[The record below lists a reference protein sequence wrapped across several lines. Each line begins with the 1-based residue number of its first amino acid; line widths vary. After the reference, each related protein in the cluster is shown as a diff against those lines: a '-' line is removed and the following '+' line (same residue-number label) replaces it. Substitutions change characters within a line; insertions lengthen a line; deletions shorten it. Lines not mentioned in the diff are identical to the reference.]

1 MIKSYMKKV
10 LVTLMFVLSC
20 LLTNAQMARWIIQP
34 RYDRIYIADGA
45 PLLIGESLDS
55 STIWNMSGKKIAVT
69 NDVINP
75 FREGLSVTTRKDL
88 ETITGFFN
96 SQGEFTPLEG
106 YSVTY
111 KEPFFRD
118 GYLLV
123 KSKDNRFC
131 FINKDGEE
139 EDFGSYSIVYPFNNG
154 VAACFTYE
162 QVGGKLKNPH
172 YTYITTE
179 NSSVAFSYNDKVFE
193 KKDVEFLSSVNDEGI
208 GIAVIK
214 HKVYIYDKNT
224 RELEPVFANITETN
238 IKKQVFVEGGT
249 KEYLKKINDTVYICA
264 KGGNAEDVRFD
275 LSNRLNIPNKIHYAD
290 RTEKYKHKTIETEKF
305 DSPFSATVYN
315 ELYGLKYNGEI
326 VLPVQFDEVGFFIND
341 FAVVCADDKWGM
353 LTFDPDLKFR
363 LIMHNGKDIAF
374 RHKDVTTTIKLEL
387 PAVISA
393 EKCRF
398 DIDER
403 HGCIIDKISL
413 ETKNTEN
420 GNFVQYNC
428 NLTIPESL
436 PDVITEIEY
445 PVQITYDGI
454 KYPIV
459 PIKTNAWHYKYINVD
474 LDEKETTL
482 EQGNVSFTINISADK
497 QPGENDYPFE
507 VEIKTDSLQTE
518 LSKISETRYKC
529 KLFALAEGVNEVNI
543 NILENGCPPSVFPFE
558 ITYIKPV
565 AETPEKPEVKEEV
578 KIEKKVKPKVR
589 KPAEPVGPLLST
601 DID

>member
-20 LLTNAQMARWIIQP
+20 LATNAQMARWIIQP

-55 STIWNMSGKKIAVT
+55 STIWNMNGQKIAVT

-88 ETITGFFN
+88 ETITGFYN

-111 KEPFFRD
+111 NEPFFRD

-131 FINKDGEE
+131 FINKNGEE

-154 VAACFTYE
+154 IATCFTYE
-162 QVGGKLKNPH
+162 QVEKLKNPH

-179 NSSVAFSYNDKVFE
+179 NSPVTFSYNGKVVD
-193 KKDVEFLSSVNDEGI
+193 KKDIEFLSSVNDEGI
-208 GIAVIK
+208 GIAIIK

-224 RELEPVFANITETN
+224 SELEPVFANQTETN
-238 IKKQVFVEGGT
+238 FKKQVFVEGMIS
-249 KEYLKKINDTVYICA
+249 EYRKRINDTVYICA

-275 LSNRLNIPNKIHYAD
+275 LSNRLNIPNKIYYAD
-290 RTEKYKHKTIETEKF
+290 RTEEYKRKTIETEKY

-353 LTFDPDLKFR
+353 LTFDPDLRFR

-413 ETKNTEN
+413 ETRNTEN

-428 NLTIPESL
+428 TLTIPESL
-436 PDVITEIEY
+436 PDVITEIQY

-589 KPAEPVGPLLST
+589 KPAKPTGPLLST